1 MGDDVAL
8 QHVHVAGLEG
18 TGGAALLVAVKVQP
32 VTIEIVTRSKQLPT
46 NLAFELPLLV
56 ISADVAE
63 ETSLDIGREVTVLT
77 LEHFIVPLD
86 VLGHHVLSDHF
97 SAERAGGPSVGVNS
111 ADVDLEPALGDH
123 LLTKITLDFRSNLH
137 HLLFNYFF
145 SRIFCVIFILTHN
158 IFQIQLVVS
167 RFIF

>member
-1 MGDDVAL
+1 MGL

-32 VTIEIVTRSKQLPT
+32 VTIEIVARSKQLPT

-56 ISADVAE
+56 IPAYVVE
-63 ETSLDIGREVTVLT
+63 ETSLDIGREVTVMT
-77 LEHFIVPLD
+77 LEHFCVLLD
-86 VLGHHVLSDHF
+86 MLANRVLADHLST
-97 SAERAGGPSVGVNS
+97 ERAGGPSVGVNS
-111 ADVDLEPALGDH
+111 ADVDLEPSPGDH
-123 LLTKITLDFRSNLH
+123 LLTKVTLDPRNNFHL
-137 HLLFNYFF
+137 LLFNSFF
-145 SRIFCVIFILTHN
+145 SWIVCVIFISTHN